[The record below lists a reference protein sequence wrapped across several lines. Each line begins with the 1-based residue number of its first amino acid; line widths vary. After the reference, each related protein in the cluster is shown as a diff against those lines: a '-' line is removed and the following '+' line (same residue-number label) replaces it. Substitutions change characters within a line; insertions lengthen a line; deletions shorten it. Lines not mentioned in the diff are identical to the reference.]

1 MQNLMLNL
9 NPKKYKNKTQ
19 EKVINEKVIKNLSFD
34 FFSECKSFHSTNF
47 LGLVFGTFP
56 KGFKLSI

>member
-34 FFSECKSFHSTNF
+34 FFSECKNF
-47 LGLVFGTFP
+47 TLQIFWG
-56 KGFKLSI
+56 